1 MSINSNQSSHSYY
14 AGAAELL
21 VGMESLLLKLNVSKP
36 SLEIFNV
43 IFLATNSIKGGAV
56 SCGFNDI
63 VEISHILEALVDKL
77 RKRELS
83 PTDEM
88 VKLLLKAGEVIAMQ
102 LAGHIGEGGVST
114 GAASAVCRRLERLSS
129 FPAKRGAPLQ
139 ALEGN
144 TMERPQNRQTP
155 PKKHKPTSAEA
166 DAELAEQKA
175 KPDSHDEDFGL
186 F

>member
-1 MSINSNQSSHSYY
+1 MSINSNQSSQSYY

-43 IFLATNSIKGGAV
+43 IFLAANSIKGGAV

-63 VEISHILEALVDKL
+63 VEISQILEALVDKL

-88 VKLLLKAGEVIAMQ
+88 VKILLKAWLFALPVSRPLQRRSAYASLEVFACSV
-102 LAGHIGEGGVST
+102 A
-114 GAASAVCRRLERLSS
+114 
-129 FPAKRGAPLQ
+129 APLYCPR
-139 ALEGN
+139 A
-144 TMERPQNRQTP
+144 P
-155 PKKHKPTSAEA
+155 AEA
-166 DAELAEQKA
+166 HPFWRGKMRAAPVFCTPHSLRRYLPRPRQCARPTA
-175 KPDSHDEDFGL
+175 WR
-186 F
+186 